1 MTTETRLEADSIGTM
16 EVPAEAYY
24 GVQALRAKQNF
35 PITGTKLHPV
45 FIRNLAQIK
54 KAAAI
59 TNNNAGLLPE
69 DKADAIV
76 RACDEVIAG
85 KLAEEF
91 IVDAIQGGAGTSA
104 NMNMNEVI
112 ANRAGE
118 ILGCPKGS
126 YKMVHPNDHVNM
138 AQSTNDVIPTA
149 GKLTVL
155 DLLAHL
161 EKAVDTL
168 IVNCITG
175 ITANRK
181 HCKDLMESSAGIATA
196 LCPHIGYKASATI
209 AKIAVKTGKSVR
221 ELVLEQGIMTEK
233 ELEEVLDPYLMT
245 EVGEE
250 RKEDEARRKAC

>member
-1 MTTETRLEADSIGTM
+1 
-16 EVPAEAYY
+16 
-24 GVQALRAKQNF
+24 
-35 PITGTKLHPV
+35 
-45 FIRNLAQIK
+45 
-54 KAAAI
+54 
-59 TNNNAGLLPE
+59 
-69 DKADAIV
+69 
-76 RACDEVIAG
+76 
-85 KLAEEF
+85 
-91 IVDAIQGGAGTSA
+91 
-104 NMNMNEVI
+104 MNEVI

-155 DLLAHL
+155 DLLAPL

-250 RKEDEARRKAC
+250 RKEDEVRRKAC

>member
-1 MTTETRLEADSIGTM
+1 MCNDLRLMSSGPKTGFGEINL
-16 EVPAEAYY
+16 P
-24 GVQALRAKQNF
+24 AKQNGSSIM
-35 PITGTKLHPV
+35 P
-45 FIRNLAQIK
+45 
-54 KAAAI
+54 
-59 TNNNAGLLPE
+59 
-69 DKADAIV
+69 
-76 RACDEVIAG
+76 G
-85 KLAEEF
+85 K
-91 IVDAIQGGAGTSA
+91 
-104 NMNMNEVI
+104 
-112 ANRAGE
+112 
-118 ILGCPKGS
+118 
-126 YKMVHPNDHVNM
+126 VNP
-138 AQSTNDVIPTA
+138 VIPEVVSQVAFHIVGQLELNAFEPVVFCNLFESIT
-149 GKLTVL
+149 T
-155 DLLAHL
+155 L

-209 AKIAVKTGKSVR
+209 AKTAVKTGKSVR

>member
-1 MTTETRLEADSIGTM
+1 
-16 EVPAEAYY
+16 
-24 GVQALRAKQNF
+24 
-35 PITGTKLHPV
+35 
-45 FIRNLAQIK
+45 
-54 KAAAI
+54 
-59 TNNNAGLLPE
+59 
-69 DKADAIV
+69 
-76 RACDEVIAG
+76 
-85 KLAEEF
+85 
-91 IVDAIQGGAGTSA
+91 
-104 NMNMNEVI
+104 MNMNEVI

-118 ILGCPKGS
+118 ILRCPKGS

-155 DLLAHL
+155 DLLAPL

-209 AKIAVKTGKSVR
+209 AKTAVKTGKSVR

>member
-1 MTTETRLEADSIGTM
+1 
-16 EVPAEAYY
+16 
-24 GVQALRAKQNF
+24 
-35 PITGTKLHPV
+35 
-45 FIRNLAQIK
+45 
-54 KAAAI
+54 
-59 TNNNAGLLPE
+59 
-69 DKADAIV
+69 
-76 RACDEVIAG
+76 
-85 KLAEEF
+85 
-91 IVDAIQGGAGTSA
+91 
-104 NMNMNEVI
+104 MNEVI

-118 ILGCPKGS
+118 ILRCPKGS

-155 DLLAHL
+155 DLLAPL

-209 AKIAVKTGKSVR
+209 AKTAVKTGKSVR

>member
-1 MTTETRLEADSIGTM
+1 
-16 EVPAEAYY
+16 
-24 GVQALRAKQNF
+24 
-35 PITGTKLHPV
+35 
-45 FIRNLAQIK
+45 
-54 KAAAI
+54 
-59 TNNNAGLLPE
+59 
-69 DKADAIV
+69 
-76 RACDEVIAG
+76 
-85 KLAEEF
+85 
-91 IVDAIQGGAGTSA
+91 
-104 NMNMNEVI
+104 MNMNEVI

-155 DLLAHL
+155 DLLAPL

-209 AKIAVKTGKSVR
+209 AKTAVKTGKSVR

>member
-1 MTTETRLEADSIGTM
+1 
-16 EVPAEAYY
+16 
-24 GVQALRAKQNF
+24 
-35 PITGTKLHPV
+35 
-45 FIRNLAQIK
+45 
-54 KAAAI
+54 
-59 TNNNAGLLPE
+59 
-69 DKADAIV
+69 
-76 RACDEVIAG
+76 
-85 KLAEEF
+85 
-91 IVDAIQGGAGTSA
+91 
-104 NMNMNEVI
+104 MNMNEVI

-155 DLLAHL
+155 DLLAPL

-209 AKIAVKTGKSVR
+209 AKTAVKTGKSVW

-250 RKEDEARRKAC
+250 RKEDEVRRKAC

>member
-1 MTTETRLEADSIGTM
+1 
-16 EVPAEAYY
+16 
-24 GVQALRAKQNF
+24 
-35 PITGTKLHPV
+35 
-45 FIRNLAQIK
+45 
-54 KAAAI
+54 
-59 TNNNAGLLPE
+59 
-69 DKADAIV
+69 
-76 RACDEVIAG
+76 
-85 KLAEEF
+85 
-91 IVDAIQGGAGTSA
+91 
-104 NMNMNEVI
+104 MNMNEVI

-155 DLLAHL
+155 DLLAPL

-250 RKEDEARRKAC
+250 RKEDEVRRKAC

>member
-1 MTTETRLEADSIGTM
+1 
-16 EVPAEAYY
+16 
-24 GVQALRAKQNF
+24 
-35 PITGTKLHPV
+35 
-45 FIRNLAQIK
+45 
-54 KAAAI
+54 
-59 TNNNAGLLPE
+59 
-69 DKADAIV
+69 
-76 RACDEVIAG
+76 
-85 KLAEEF
+85 
-91 IVDAIQGGAGTSA
+91 
-104 NMNMNEVI
+104 MNEVI

-155 DLLAHL
+155 DLLAPL

-209 AKIAVKTGKSVR
+209 AKTAVKTGKSVR

>member
-1 MTTETRLEADSIGTM
+1 
-16 EVPAEAYY
+16 
-24 GVQALRAKQNF
+24 
-35 PITGTKLHPV
+35 
-45 FIRNLAQIK
+45 
-54 KAAAI
+54 
-59 TNNNAGLLPE
+59 
-69 DKADAIV
+69 
-76 RACDEVIAG
+76 
-85 KLAEEF
+85 
-91 IVDAIQGGAGTSA
+91 
-104 NMNMNEVI
+104 MNEVI

-155 DLLAHL
+155 DLLAPL